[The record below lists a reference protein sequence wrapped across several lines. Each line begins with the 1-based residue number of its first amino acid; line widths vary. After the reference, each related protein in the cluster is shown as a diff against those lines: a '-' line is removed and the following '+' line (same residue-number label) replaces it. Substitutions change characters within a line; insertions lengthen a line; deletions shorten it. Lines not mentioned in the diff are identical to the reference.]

1 MHMKN
6 KEDMHAKLKAKLWVR
21 NQQCGWSPTKVEKV
35 KLQLKDTDEAEE
47 RHGPSDKQVERRH
60 GPTADDKGQGRPTD
74 DREGGHS
81 PEPQPKRL
89 PAAAAHALQNL
100 RAKSALA
107 QKEQAP
113 PPPPPPP
120 PAPPPGLAPLS
131 VLSRKKVVIAT
142 AGYNTLT
149 WAFPCIHAARQL
161 ARSTWVS
168 DTDVADALDDCGWQ
182 MGLVIGALKFR
193 DPSKQTDHLGLH
205 PSNMHGLVQNTQ
217 SLRSIF
223 AKVCISSCCKVVC
236 CVGVIRL
243 SLSTP
248 NQSSPN

>member
-1 MHMKN
+1 M
-6 KEDMHAKLKAKLWVR
+6 KLKGGMAPVTNELKGGMAPLLTTNAK
-21 NQQCGWSPTKVEKV
+21 G
-35 KLQLKDTDEAEE
+35 
-47 RHGPSDKQVERRH
+47 GPLM
-60 GPTADDKGQGRPTD
+60 TAKGGILRS
-74 DREGGHS
+74 HS
-81 PEPQPKRL
+81 PQGYLQRRL
-89 PAAAAHALQNL
+89 MHLPLSRTCEA
-100 RAKSALA
+100 
-107 QKEQAP
+107 
-113 PPPPPPP
+113 PPP

-149 WAFPCIHAARQL
+149 WAFPRIHAARQL

-223 AKVCISSCCKVVC
+223 AKVCISSCCKVVLC
-236 CVGVIRL
+236 GGH
-243 SLSTP
+243 SA
-248 NQSSPN
+248 